1 MSTRV
6 RALGAVAAI
15 VLLTGGCAA
24 GTHPGAAAVV
34 GKTEISVSD
43 VDNTSRAVSTAL
55 GQSFN
60 TTAALN
66 ILVSNALVSEIG
78 QQKSI
83 TVTPAETATAA
94 LSSVGEDETMYQKFQ
109 GSADTRDFLNSVGT
123 ASVITVKLA
132 GGTIK
137 DLQNQAKLQQGV
149 LAVREASKG
158 IDVSV
163 APRFGKW
170 SDGTLDNTISGSLSK
185 ESDQTAAKRKAA
197 ADAAQ
202 QSQGGQGQGQ
212 G

>member
-1 MSTRV
+1 MSTRL

-43 VDNTSRAVSTAL
+43 VDNTSRAVSSAL

-60 TTAALN
+60 TVAALN

-83 TVTPAETATAA
+83 TVTPAETAAAA
-94 LSSVGEDETMYQKFQ
+94 LSSVGDDQSMYQKFQ
-109 GSADTRDFLNSVGT
+109 SSAETRDFLNAVGT

-132 GGTIK
+132 GGTIQ
-137 DLQNQAKLQQGV
+137 DLQNQTKLQQGV

-170 SDGTLDNTISGSLSK
+170 SDGTLDGTISGSLSK
-185 ESDQTAAKRKAA
+185 ESDQTAARRKAA
-197 ADAAQ
+197 ENAAQ
-202 QSQGGQGQGQ
+202 QAQGQG
-212 G
+212 

>member
-1 MSTRV
+1 MSTRL

-43 VDNTSRAVSTAL
+43 VDNTSRAVTTAL
-55 GQSFN
+55 GQDFN
-60 TTAALN
+60 TVAALN

-83 TVTPAETATAA
+83 TVTPAETAAAA

-109 GSADTRDFLNSVGT
+109 GSAETRDFLNSVGT

-149 LAVREASKG
+149 LAVRDASKN
-158 IDVSV
+158 IDVTV

-185 ESDQTAAKRKAA
+185 ESAQTAAQRKAA
-197 ADAAQ
+197 QNAAQ
-202 QSQGGQGQGQ
+202 QAQGQGQGQ